1 MSGPGTLPAA
11 RPPAASAAQIN
22 AENAQTPLAAQ
33 RQQLPS
39 WIELRT
45 KYIHRQEF
53 AWGSPSAW
61 GNSNGE
67 QRKVFYNPARG
78 NRGGQ

>member
-1 MSGPGTLPAA
+1 MSGPGTLSAA
-11 RPPAASAAQIN
+11 RPPVASAAH
-22 AENAQTPLAAQ
+22 
-33 RQQLPS
+33 
-39 WIELRT
+39 
-45 KYIHRQEF
+45 IHRQEF

-78 NRGGQ
+78 NRRGQ

>member
-1 MSGPGTLPAA
+1 MSGPGTL
-11 RPPAASAAQIN
+11 
-22 AENAQTPLAAQ
+22 
-33 RQQLPS
+33 
-39 WIELRT
+39 LRA
-45 KYIHRQEF
+45 KYIHRHEC

-67 QRKVFYNPARG
+67 QRKVFYNPARS